1 MFNWLDLVLLTIF
14 AISMLSG
21 FVKGFAR
28 VGIGAAAAFFG
39 ILFAIAFY
47 GVAGAYFQPYVS
59 SLGVANF
66 AGFLVILI
74 AVSLAGSL
82 LSRLTARFF
91 QAVGLGWLD
100 RLLGA
105 GLGAVRALILAVAL
119 VMAIVA
125 FTPRPPAQSVV
136 ESAVA
141 PYVLDGGRV
150 LVAIAPREL
159 RDGFL
164 HSYEKIKDSWTR
176 ALREGGA
183 AFNKPL
189 HKPLNQ

>member
-14 AISMLSG
+14 AVSMLSG

-47 GVAGAYFQPYVS
+47 GVVGSFFQPYVS

-66 AGFLVILI
+66 AGFLTILI
-74 AVSLAGSL
+74 AVSAAGSL
-82 LSRLTARFF
+82 LSRLAARFF
-91 QAVGLGWLD
+91 RAVGLGWLD

-105 GLGAVRALILAVAL
+105 GLGAVRAVIVSVAI

-125 FTPRPPAQSVV
+125 FTPRPPARSVV

-141 PYVLDGGRV
+141 PYVLDSARV
-150 LVAIAPREL
+150 LVSIAPREL
-159 RDGFL
+159 KEGFL
-164 HSYEKIKDSWTR
+164 DSYEKIKTAWRR
-176 ALREGGA
+176 ALRDGGT
-183 AFNKPL
+183 AFNQPL
-189 HKPLNQ
+189 TQ